1 MTTTTRSFSTEA
13 SHDTDVLAHA
23 LPLLAQLAFVR
34 SLVDELRRRPS
45 GSTET
50 ALRVQLDDELDR
62 MARLIR
68 GARSDRGIGCAA
80 ANEDVRSGL
89 A

>member
-1 MTTTTRSFSTEA
+1 MTTTRSFSTEA
-13 SHDTDVLAHA
+13 SHDATVFAHA

-34 SLVDELRRRPS
+34 SLVDELLRRPS
-45 GSTET
+45 ESTET
-50 ALRVQLDDELDR
+50 ALRAQLDDELER

-68 GARSDRGIGCAA
+68 GDRCDRGIACTT
-80 ANEDVRSGL
+80 ANEAVRNGL